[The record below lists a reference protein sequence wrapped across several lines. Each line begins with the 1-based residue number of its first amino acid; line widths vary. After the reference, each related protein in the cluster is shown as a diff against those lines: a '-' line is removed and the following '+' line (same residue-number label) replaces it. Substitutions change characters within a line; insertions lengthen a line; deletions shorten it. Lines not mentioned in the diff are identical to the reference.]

1 MFPKG
6 GFLLYKIGMDML
18 ALITSLSKADTIAV
32 SFILLTWALLGFW
45 VEHSGPRWPSTHR
58 LMARYRREWMH
69 NHIRRDPRVSDA
81 MLLGSLR
88 EGTAFL
94 ASACLIALGGGL
106 ALIGNT
112 ERLENLAEEL
122 MLDPSPTAVWELKII
137 LPLIMITNGFLKFV
151 WSHRVF
157 GYCSVMM
164 GAVPNDPTSPKAQ
177 KRAETAAK
185 LNIEAAKAFNRGLRS
200 VYFSLAALGWLLG
213 PTALCLTTAV
223 TIATVWQREFNSRS
237 RQVLLAALDPD

>member
-1 MFPKG
+1 MD
-6 GFLLYKIGMDML
+6 LLP
-18 ALITSLSKADTIAV
+18 LITSLSRTDVAAV
-32 SFILLTWALLGFW
+32 TLLLGSWALLGFW
-45 VEHSGPRWPSTHR
+45 VEHSGSRWPSTQR
-58 LMARYRREWMH
+58 LMARYRREWMI

-112 ERLENLAEEL
+112 ERLENLAQEL
-122 MLDPSPTAVWELKII
+122 MLDPSPTAIWELKII
-137 LPLIMITNGFLKFV
+137 LPLILITNGFLKFV

-164 GAVPNDPTSPKAQ
+164 GAVPNDPSSEEAAL
-177 KRAETAAK
+177 RAETAAE

-200 VYFSLAALGWLLG
+200 VYFALAALGWLLG
-213 PTALCLTTAV
+213 PTALCVTALV
-223 TIATVWQREFNSRS
+223 CIITVWQREFNSRS
-237 RQVLLAALDPD
+237 RAVLLLARQKKLAARAARSES